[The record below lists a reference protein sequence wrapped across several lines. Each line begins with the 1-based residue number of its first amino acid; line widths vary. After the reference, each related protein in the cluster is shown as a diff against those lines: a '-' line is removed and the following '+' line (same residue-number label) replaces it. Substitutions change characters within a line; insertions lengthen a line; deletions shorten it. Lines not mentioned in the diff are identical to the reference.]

1 MQPSKTHVY
10 LTTAMY
16 AFIKLKTHIQGAY
29 QLQSAFSDRYLNKLA
44 KLA

>member
-1 MQPSKTHVY
+1 MPPTKTHVH
-10 LTTAMY
+10 LSTAMY
-16 AFIKLKTHIQGAY
+16 AFIKLKTHIQATY